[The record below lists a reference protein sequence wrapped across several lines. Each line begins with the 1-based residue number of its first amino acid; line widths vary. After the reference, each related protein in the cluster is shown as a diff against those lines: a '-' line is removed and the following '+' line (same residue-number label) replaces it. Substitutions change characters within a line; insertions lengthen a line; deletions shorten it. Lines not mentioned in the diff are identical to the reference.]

1 MADQDKMITDEEM
14 ANLPDD
20 DKLAFVVYEERL
32 RAKTRAI
39 APEHEDLNLEREYAN
54 HIVAFIKIANLD
66 IPVNRDPPENDVA
79 FGVWYRSFLQA
90 IDYHIV
96 EIRLAHARGVD
107 NGVATMIYL
116 SEDYKTE
123 IHKLLGRIRKV
134 VNAVDLS
141 DAKKNAIYDKIAAL
155 QSEVDRTKTRFDTF
169 LSRWLDLTNAAR
181 EGAENLEPVVSLLEH
196 VMRIFGR
203 AKADHDVGML
213 PAPEE
218 TRKLPG
224 PKRDQ
229 SLGSDLDD
237 DIPF

>member
-39 APEHEDLNLEREYAN
+39 AQENVGSNLEREYAN
-54 HIVAFIKIANLD
+54 HILAFIKIANLD
-66 IPVNRDPPENDVA
+66 IPVNRGPPGAEDN
-79 FGVWYRSFLQA
+79 FWEWYHVFLNA
-90 IDYHIV
+90 IDYYIV

-141 DAKKNAIYDKIAAL
+141 DAKKNTIYDKIAAL

-181 EGAENLEPVVSLLEH
+181 EGAENLEPAVRLLEN

-224 PKRDQ
+224 PKRNQ
-229 SLGSDLDD
+229 SLGPDLDD
-237 DIPF
+237 EIPF